1 MIDLFATSVRD
12 AQISRSKKPTGAA
25 SGAGSVRVAITVE
38 QLEKRVAALSNMPTL
53 PGVIRSVGLLV
64 EDQDSSASDI
74 AEIISKDPVLSS
86 RILRLVNSP
95 VYGFPSRIASVTHAL
110 VLLGFN
116 VVKGLVLGTAV
127 FDTFAK
133 QTVGLWEH
141 SLGCAIVSRRIAR
154 ELALPDVE
162 EIMIAGLLHD
172 FGKAIL
178 SFVAKAEYDIAL
190 KTAQLKGCHIA
201 AGEMEVLG
209 TDHTSVAGWVTQ
221 QWRLPACLRD
231 PIVHHHEPALS
242 KTHPTAAAIVHL
254 ADILARGLGYG
265 WPGDM
270 TMPPI
275 DHVAFQGLGLS
286 LDQIDHILAMAEL
299 EYAGG
304 VDIFGADTT
313 N

>member
-1 MIDLFATSVRD
+1 MC
-12 AQISRSKKPTGAA
+12 
-25 SGAGSVRVAITVE
+25 VAITVE

-53 PGVIRSVGLLV
+53 PGIIRSVGLLV
-64 EDQDSSASDI
+64 EDQDSSAGDI
-74 AEIISKDPVLSS
+74 AEIISKDQVLSS

-95 VYGFPSRIASVTHAL
+95 VYGFPTRIANVTHAL

-116 VVKGLVLGTAV
+116 VVKGLVLSTAV
-127 FDTFAK
+127 FDAFAK

-172 FGKAIL
+172 FGKAVL
-178 SFVAKAEYDIAL
+178 SFVAKAEYDIAI

-201 AGEMEVLG
+201 AAETEVFG
-209 TDHTSVAGWVTQ
+209 ADHASVAGWVAH

-231 PIVHHHEPALS
+231 PIVHHHEPGLS
-242 KTHPTAAAIVHL
+242 KSHPTATAIVHL
-254 ADILARGLGYG
+254 ADILARGMGYG

-275 DHVAFQGLGLS
+275 DHAVYQSLGLS
-286 LDQIDHILAMAEL
+286 FDRIDHILALAEL

-304 VDIFGADTT
+304 VDIFGADAEG
-313 N
+313 